1 MVIALMNLLVKG
13 RALRVNRR
21 VQQLVGPG
29 WSSLIPAHGFTIQA
43 LTIPLISN
51 EPVNICEKRL
61 FEHELAE
68 FFHERPQS
76 RLLHGWN
83 ELIMHAALT
92 E

>member
-1 MVIALMNLLVKG
+1 MSQGWMWAV
-13 RALRVNRR
+13 LRLP
-21 VQQLVGPG
+21 QLPKLGAVGV
-29 WSSLIPAHGFTIQA
+29 

-51 EPVNICEKRL
+51 EPINIGEKRL

-92 E
+92 EQGMCS